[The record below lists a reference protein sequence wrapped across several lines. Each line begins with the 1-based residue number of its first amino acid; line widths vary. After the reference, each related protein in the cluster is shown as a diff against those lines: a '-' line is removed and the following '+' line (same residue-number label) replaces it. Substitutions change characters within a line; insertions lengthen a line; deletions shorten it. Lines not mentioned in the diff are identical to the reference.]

1 MWKNGESMPELTADQ
16 ICGKIRFWLVIKV
29 LPLVILLVII
39 LAVSFGDIV
48 ERFMLSSICVIW
60 STGIIWRDLMRIK
73 RIKRREFMWCHGVT
87 AGFLGKNMRGT
98 VQVIPDGETVRAFGH
113 PINTFYLRSGIPV
126 YVVKLNVNGNSLLKG
141 GFISDPLA
149 FRIKD

>member
-1 MWKNGESMPELTADQ
+1 MNKPKMILFDYLRISVPNAT
-16 ICGKIRFWLVIKV
+16 
-29 LPLVILLVII
+29 PLC
-39 LAVSFGDIV
+39 F
-48 ERFMLSSICVIW
+48 SID
-60 STGIIWRDLMRIK
+60 DLMRIK

-87 AGFLGKNMRGT
+87 AGFIGKNMRGT
-98 VQVIPDGETVRAFGH
+98 VQVIPNGETVRAFGH
-113 PINTFYLRSGIPV
+113 PINTFYLRNGIPV

>member
-1 MWKNGESMPELTADQ
+1 
-16 ICGKIRFWLVIKV
+16 
-29 LPLVILLVII
+29 
-39 LAVSFGDIV
+39 
-48 ERFMLSSICVIW
+48 
-60 STGIIWRDLMRIK
+60 
-73 RIKRREFMWCHGVT
+73 MWCHGVT

-98 VQVIPDGETVRAFGH
+98 VQVIPNGETVRAFGH
-113 PINTFYLRSGIPV
+113 PINTFYLRNGIPV